1 MTRELFE
8 KRLREMQDD
17 VLIMGSMVEKAIHRS
32 VEALRTRDRDL
43 SNAVITDDAAINAKR
58 YEIEEKCI
66 HTIAL
71 QQPMAA
77 DLRVLVAILFIATE
91 LERMA
96 DHAEGIG
103 RINLML
109 GDESLPPPLTD
120 IIEMGRM
127 AGDMLRRSI
136 TAFVERD
143 ADAAR
148 LLCDEDDKIDALY
161 DSSYHA
167 LIQQMIRVP
176 VRCPDDHLPHLDVT
190 QYRAHRRPGDEHLR
204 AGDLHGHGTTGRDQR
219 LPLLTAAPPHGT
231 AHDCR
236 H

>member
-17 VLIMGSMVEKAIHRS
+17 VLIMGSMVEKAIQRS
-32 VEALRTRDRDL
+32 VEALRTRDREL
-43 SNAVITDDAAINAKR
+43 SNAVITDDALINAKR

-109 GDESLPPPLTD
+109 GEGQLPAPIGD
-120 IIEMGRM
+120 IVEMGRM

-143 ADAAR
+143 APAAR
-148 LLCDEDDKIDALY
+148 AICDEDDRIDSLY

-167 LIQQMIRVP
+167 LIQKVIHTPSELETVTYMIWTSHNLERIADRVTNICER
-176 VRCPDDHLPHLDVT
+176 VIFMVT
-190 QYRAHRRPGDEHLR
+190 GQLEEINVSRY
-204 AGDLHGHGTTGRDQR
+204 
-219 LPLLTAAPPHGT
+219 
-231 AHDCR
+231 
-236 H
+236 

>member
-8 KRLREMQDD
+8 KKLREMQDD
-17 VLIMGSMVEKAIHRS
+17 ILIMGSMVEKALQRS
-32 VEALRTRDRDL
+32 VEALRNRDRSL
-43 SNAVITDDAAINAKR
+43 SSAVIQDDVAINAKR

-109 GDESLPPPLTD
+109 GDEPLPRPLGE
-120 IIEMGRM
+120 ISEMGEM
-127 AGDMLRRSI
+127 AGNMLRRSL

-148 LLCDEDDKIDALY
+148 LICDEDDQIDALY
-161 DSSYHA
+161 DASYGA
-167 LIQQMIRVP
+167 LIQEMIRTP
-176 VRCPDDHLPHLDVT
+176 NDVQRIT
-190 QYRAHRRPGDEHLR
+190 YLIWTSHNLERIADRATNICERVIFMV
-204 AGDLHGHGTTGRDQR
+204 TGQLEEINVSRY
-219 LPLLTAAPPHGT
+219 
-231 AHDCR
+231 
-236 H
+236 

>member
-1 MTRELFE
+1 M
-8 KRLREMQDD
+8 
-17 VLIMGSMVEKAIHRS
+17 
-32 VEALRTRDRDL
+32 
-43 SNAVITDDAAINAKR
+43 AINAKR

-109 GDESLPPPLTD
+109 DDEPLPRPFGD
-120 IIEMGRM
+120 IVEMSDR
-127 AGDMLRRSI
+127 AGDMLRRSL

-143 ADAAR
+143 DDAAR
-148 LLCDEDDKIDALY
+148 KICDEDDQIDALY

-167 LIQQMIRVP
+167 LIQEMIRTP
-176 VRCPDDHLPHLDVT
+176 SDVQRIT
-190 QYRAHRRPGDEHLR
+190 FLIWTSHNLERIADRVTNICERVIFMV
-204 AGDLHGHGTTGRDQR
+204 TGQLEEINVSRY
-219 LPLLTAAPPHGT
+219 
-231 AHDCR
+231 
-236 H
+236 

>member
-17 VLIMGSMVEKAIHRS
+17 VLIMGSMVEKAIQRS
-32 VEALRTRDRDL
+32 VDALRTRDVEL
-43 SNAVITDDAAINAKR
+43 SNAVITDDAAINSKR

-109 GDESLPPPLTD
+109 GDEPLPPPIND
-120 IIEMGRM
+120 IIDMGRM

-143 ADAAR
+143 APAAR
-148 LLCDEDDKIDALY
+148 AICDEDDRIDTLY
-161 DSSYHA
+161 DRAYHA
-167 LIQQMIRVP
+167 LIQQVIHTPSELETVTYMIWTSHNIERIADRVTNICER
-176 VRCPDDHLPHLDVT
+176 VIFMVT
-190 QYRAHRRPGDEHLR
+190 GQLEEINVSRY
-204 AGDLHGHGTTGRDQR
+204 
-219 LPLLTAAPPHGT
+219 
-231 AHDCR
+231 
-236 H
+236 